1 MPPSPL
7 HGWIVLDKPPGLGS
21 TDAVASVKRLVRQA
35 GYPRTKIGH
44 GGTLDR
50 LAHGVLPIA
59 LGEATKLAGVALDAA
74 KSYSFEVEFGV
85 ETDTLDAD
93 GAVVATSDARP
104 TAAQVEAALPALRGA
119 IEQRPPTYSALKV
132 AGRRASD
139 RARAGEEV
147 TLATRSIHVHELTLE
162 TFSASEV
169 DRVRLH
175 ARVSKGTY
183 IRALARDLAHA
194 LGTVGHVT
202 DLQRTAAGP
211 FRLDRAHSLDSLGRL
226 ALGSALDQAV
236 LPLGAA
242 LDDIP
247 ALPLLPAQAAMLRR
261 GQRLVGIAGSSGLQ
275 LATLADVPVA
285 LVEHDGAE
293 IRVVRGFNLPDVE
306 DETE

>member
-1 MPPSPL
+1 M
-7 HGWIVLDKPPGLGS
+7 LDKPPGLGS
-21 TDAVASVKRLVRQA
+21 TDAVAQIKRLLRQA
-35 GYPRTKIGH
+35 GHPRAKIGH

-74 KSYSFEVEFGV
+74 KSYSFTVAFGV
-85 ETDTLDAD
+85 ETDTLDLD
-93 GAVVATSDARP
+93 GAIVARSDARP
-104 TAAQVEAALPALRGA
+104 TAAQVEAALPALRGPIA
-119 IEQRPPTYSALKV
+119 QLPPTYSALKV

-139 RARAGEEV
+139 RARDGEDV
-147 TLATRSIHVHELTLE
+147 ALATRMVTVHELTMDAGDDPSVPLD
-162 TFSASEV
+162 A
-169 DRVRLH
+169 VRLH

-183 IRALARDLAHA
+183 VRALARDLAVA

-211 FRLDRAHSLDSLGRL
+211 FRLDDAYSLDRL
-226 ALGSALDQAV
+226 AGLAVSGALRSAV

-247 ALPLLPAQAAMLRR
+247 ALPLLPEQAVMLRR
-261 GQRLVGIAGSSGLQ
+261 GQRLVGIAGRFGFPAGLQ

-306 DETE
+306 DDQ